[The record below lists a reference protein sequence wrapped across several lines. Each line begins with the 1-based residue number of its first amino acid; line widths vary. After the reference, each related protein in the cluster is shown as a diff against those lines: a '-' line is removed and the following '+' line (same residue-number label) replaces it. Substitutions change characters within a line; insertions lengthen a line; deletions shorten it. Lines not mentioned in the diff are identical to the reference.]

1 MLYVNII
8 KSFLG
13 HEHEALQ
20 SLSIWFVCISWSMDQ
35 SPPAVPE
42 GQDQVP
48 FTLGSV
54 VHSLKERE
62 TGVFV
67 CGRLPSFV
75 LQGAGRNNLT
85 RFSW

>member
-8 KSFLG
+8 KSSLG
-13 HEHEALQ
+13 HEREALQ
-20 SLSIWFVCISWSMDQ
+20 SLSIWVVQRCWSMNQ
-35 SPPAVPE
+35 SPQAVPE

-54 VHSLKERE
+54 VHSFKEGE
-62 TGVFV
+62 TGVFI

-75 LQGAGRNNLT
+75 LQGAGRNKLM
-85 RFSW
+85 RFS